1 MDTVPRGWTPVGYGC
16 AVSNHASCARAG
28 VLLLPHGTHPH
39 PSHASACLAG
49 TWSATTCLMCAVRH
63 RRQRGGGAS
72 TAGDGECSRLRF
84 PLLLQLQWTPS
95 THVNRWSTLCVL
107 YTQLQA
113 PDSGQPLV
121 CFRPTLYTPNDE
133 IANIRCIANGVARSP
148 MACRAVPSPKL
159 VSTLPRVAGVDFRR
173 H

>member
-63 RRQRGGGAS
+63 RRQRGGSAS
-72 TAGDGECSRLRF
+72 TAGDGEWSRLCF
-84 PLLLQLQWTPS
+84 PLLWYAAVDSLHTCEPLKHARRAVHAATSSGQ
-95 THVNRWSTLCVL
+95 WSTPHTYLPGPVTISL
-107 YTQLQA
+107 EIRKRNSSKKVA
-113 PDSGQPLV
+113 
-121 CFRPTLYTPNDE
+121 RPTYRRLY
-133 IANIRCIANGVARSP
+133 
-148 MACRAVPSPKL
+148 
-159 VSTLPRVAGVDFRR
+159 
-173 H
+173 